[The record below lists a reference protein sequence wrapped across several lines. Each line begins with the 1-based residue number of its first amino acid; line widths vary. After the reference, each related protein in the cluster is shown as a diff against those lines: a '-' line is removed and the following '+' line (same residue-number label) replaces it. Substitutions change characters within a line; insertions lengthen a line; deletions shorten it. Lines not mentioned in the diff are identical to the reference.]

1 MNAQQT
7 TNISGTDDDN
17 TAGWGRWLLRRTLLL
32 LLAIVVMA
40 VLGSSVIFIDESE
53 FVIVER
59 FGKIRDDGKG
69 VYDRPEDRGLH
80 FKWPW
85 PIETVRRFDRR
96 LQIFDP
102 PAREIHTKKKRNIVV
117 DAYICWRIAGS
128 ASGSTA
134 LADDRPVVRFFRAL
148 GDVDRAEARLDTRV
162 RSILPAE
169 IGKVTLAGLLDVAD
183 SESGP
188 NPGEPGQLEQVSQ
201 AIHNLVIRQP
211 GEELTLLERFGIEVV
226 DVRIKRINLPSG
238 NRQSVYDRMRS
249 ERKKEMNKERD
260 EGLAQKQ
267 VIEGHAKRQYEA
279 ILARARADA
288 ERIRGDGEA
297 TALET
302 LNAAYAQNREF
313 YRVMRTLE
321 SYRKI
326 LNERTTLVLST
337 SSNLMKLLTE
347 GVPETPVNAPAPM
360 KPSGPGKTDTP
371 NTGVS
376 GAATPSAKPAN
387 NSVKSPAAEPPGG
400 TP

>member
-7 TNISGTDDDN
+7 TDINDTDADN
-17 TAGWGRWLLRRTLLL
+17 PAGWGRWLLRRTLLL
-32 LLAIVVMA
+32 LSAVVVMA
-40 VLGSSVIFIDESE
+40 VLVSSVIFIDESE

-59 FGKIRDDGKG
+59 FGKIRDDGTG
-69 VYDRPEDRGLH
+69 VYDRPEDRGLR

-96 LQIFDP
+96 LQTFDP

-128 ASGSTA
+128 ERGSA
-134 LADDRPVVRFFRAL
+134 ANADARPVVRFFRAL
-148 GDVDRAEARLDTRV
+148 GDVDRAEARLDPRV

-169 IGKVTLAGLLDVAD
+169 IGKITLAGLLDVAD
-183 SESGP
+183 SETGP

-201 AIHNLVIRQP
+201 AVHKLVIQQP
-211 GEELTLLERFGIEVV
+211 GEEQTLLTRFGIEVV

-238 NRQSVYDRMRS
+238 NRQAVYDRMRS

-279 ILARARADA
+279 IMARARADA

-337 SSNLMKLLTE
+337 SNNLMKLLTE
-347 GVPETPVNAPAPM
+347 GVPEIPVTAPSPM
-360 KPSGPGKTDTP
+360 KPTGGETTGTPDT
-371 NTGVS
+371 
-376 GAATPSAKPAN
+376 KPQ
-387 NSVKSPAAEPPGG
+387 GG